1 MKRTILIALT
11 ATALAFGITYTCLH
25 YCALIIQAI
34 FYQQPVLHQ
43 VITWVK

>member
-1 MKRTILIALT
+1 MRRTILIAL
-11 ATALAFGITYTCLH
+11 AAIALAFGVTYTCLY

-34 FYQQPVLHQ
+34 FYQQPPLHQ

>member
-1 MKRTILIALT
+1 MRRTALIILA
-11 ATALAFGITYTCLH
+11 ATALAFGITYTCLY